1 MSKSFI
7 IDTGVKAVLN
17 LKKVSPENKK
27 IFTDDKKSKET
38 NVNFSEHELSIL
50 KKLDQHNIENSEA
63 KQNDSTKIK
72 TIKSTIELGRLKYA
86 YDLINKSSKETKNQI
101 YLNDILIDIVLPINE
116 IRERNPILEKR
127 CEQLRIDQEQR
138 EYKSMTKNVDTSR
151 KFMPEDT
158 IAFQMKQINKQLIAV
173 AQFVFSV
180 LSGFL
185 FGFLGIELII
195 GNLDFGFRLL
205 LGIIVALIIALAEIY
220 FLAKKLS
227 EEYDVPETGDKKN
240 LKLN

>member
-17 LKKVSPENKK
+17 LKKVSTENKK

-38 NVNFSEHELSIL
+38 NVKFSDHELSIL
-50 KKLDQHNIENSEA
+50 KKLDQNNIEKSDA
-63 KQNDSTKIK
+63 KQIDSNKIK
-72 TIKSTIELGRLKYA
+72 TLKSTIELGKLKYA

-127 CEQLRIDQEQR
+127 CEQLRIDQERR
-138 EYKSMTKNVDTSR
+138 EYKSMTKNVDTTR

-158 IAFQMKQINKQLIAV
+158 IAFQSMKKTI
-173 AQFVFSV
+173 S
-180 LSGFL
+180 
-185 FGFLGIELII
+185 
-195 GNLDFGFRLL
+195 
-205 LGIIVALIIALAEIY
+205 
-220 FLAKKLS
+220 
-227 EEYDVPETGDKKN
+227 
-240 LKLN
+240 

>member
-7 IDTGVKAVLN
+7 IDTGLKVVLN
-17 LKKVSPENKK
+17 LKNVSAEHKK
-27 IFTDDKKSKET
+27 AFLDGKKSKEA
-38 NVNFSEHELSIL
+38 NVKFSEHELSIL
-50 KKLDQHNIENSEA
+50 RKLDQNQIENVNVKQIDSE
-63 KQNDSTKIK
+63 KIK
-72 TIKSTIELGRLKYA
+72 TSKSTIELGRLKYA
-86 YDLINKSSKETKNQI
+86 YDLVLKSSEET

-127 CEQLRIDQEQR
+127 CKQLRIDQEQR
-138 EYKSMTKNVDTSR
+138 EYKSMTKNVDTTR
-151 KFMPEDT
+151 KFMPEET

-173 AQFVFSV
+173 AQFIFSV

-205 LGIIVALIIALAEIY
+205 LGIIVALVIALAEIY

-227 EEYDVPETGDKKN
+227 EEYDVPDLTVKKN